1 VLLIPRRWFLF
12 ESFCYLAVGCV
23 LQLVLLRRGSA
34 NVKELEIVVL
44 RDELSVLRRLSIDD
58 RRRYLGE
65 TQDATGV
72 RARRLSRIE
81 LVPLVQYRPSDYS

>member
-1 VLLIPRRWFLF
+1 MDKRRNDLLTTVSPQAFVLGPLTMAWLARGLWGAFTRF
-12 ESFCYLAVGCV
+12 E
-23 LQLVLLRRGSA
+23 
-34 NVKELEIVVL
+34 
-44 RDELSVLRRLSIDD
+44 RLT
-58 RRRYLGE
+58 YLGE